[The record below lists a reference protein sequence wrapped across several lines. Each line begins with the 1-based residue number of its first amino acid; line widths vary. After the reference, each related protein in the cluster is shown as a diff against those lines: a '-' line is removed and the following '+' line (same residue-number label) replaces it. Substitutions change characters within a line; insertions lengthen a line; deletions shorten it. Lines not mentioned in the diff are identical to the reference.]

1 MGSRSF
7 GSVVGSA
14 RRMPAT
20 SRDYLFAITVGYLLV
35 PNVVFLASWLTPL
48 WGFPAAVLVLACL
61 IDVWRRAKTSVP
73 PLTARQW
80 VFVAALALVST
91 AVSGIG
97 ELNVQVWDYLKHNL
111 AFHDLVAYRW
121 PVVYPYPNPGGSL
134 LCYYIAYYLPASL
147 AGKLLGLAWTAQ
159 ASFVW
164 GLVGVLLAFAWVA
177 RLGRPRGGVVLAVF
191 MLVDGFAWLPGLY
204 PFAQRL
210 GLLAGTPGG
219 DWWTADR
226 FTERF
231 ASFGTPPMRLL
242 FESEPTH
249 LLWSPQHAIAAWLA
263 TACVLR
269 TLEEGEPPRYL
280 GLVFAATLLWSP
292 LVVIGLAPFVLMSLL
307 RDRGGVVTWP
317 AVAGGVALAV
327 PVGLYFLAHS
337 SYQYF
342 GLLPARF
349 SGPLDWVR
357 YLLFLV
363 TSAGILVIAVALV
376 RRRFGVPDQRD
387 WALFVTAAVWLVG
400 TTLVVLGY
408 YNDWVMRVSMPALMV
423 FHLVVARVLVE
434 LWRRFRRPAQRL
446 ALATVLLLSA
456 ERPLKVL
463 VLAPI
468 GKVGGQPL
476 TTTIATA
483 TRAAPTLVELP
494 GTADFHLGSQYVGSP
509 ESWFGRHMMH
519 KHAPDEGPV
528 LMEGPAGTT
537 RFKQPKEFP

>member
-307 RDRGGVVTWP
+307 RDRGAWSRGPRWRVASPSQSRWGSTFWPTRVTNTSVFSPQGFQDPWTGF
-317 AVAGGVALAV
+317 AT
-327 PVGLYFLAHS
+327 S
-337 SYQYF
+337 SSSSPRPGSSSLRWRWCDGDSAF
-342 GLLPARF
+342 P
-349 SGPLDWVR
+349 
-357 YLLFLV
+357 
-363 TSAGILVIAVALV
+363 TSA
-376 RRRFGVPDQRD
+376 
-387 WALFVTAAVWLVG
+387 T
-400 TTLVVLGY
+400 
-408 YNDWVMRVSMPALMV
+408 
-423 FHLVVARVLVE
+423 
-434 LWRRFRRPAQRL
+434 
-446 ALATVLLLSA
+446 
-456 ERPLKVL
+456 
-463 VLAPI
+463 
-468 GKVGGQPL
+468 
-476 TTTIATA
+476 
-483 TRAAPTLVELP
+483 
-494 GTADFHLGSQYVGSP
+494 
-509 ESWFGRHMMH
+509 GRSS
-519 KHAPDEGPV
+519 
-528 LMEGPAGTT
+528 
-537 RFKQPKEFP
+537 